1 MTCYNCNGE
10 GHISRDC
17 PQGGSGG
24 RGRGGR
30 GGGKCR
36 DFFLQFFFSDIFLIF
51 FLSFFQ
57 NSSNNQLIPSIFAGR
72 GRGRGTPRGGGNR
85 MSIDTGSSG
94 TGSNKK
100 MSFDD

>member
-36 DFFLQFFFSDIFLIF
+36 DFFLQFFFSDIFVIF
-51 FLSFFQ
+51 FPLFFFFFFKIQ
-57 NSSNNQLIPSIFAGR
+57 AIINLFHQFLQAEDVDVEHPVVAE
-72 GRGRGTPRGGGNR
+72 TE
-85 MSIDTGSSG
+85 
-94 TGSNKK
+94 
-100 MSFDD
+100 

>member
-1 MTCYNCNGE
+1 MAVVEVVSVGIFFYNFFSP
-10 GHISRDC
+10 IFLLF
-17 PQGGSGG
+17 
-24 RGRGGR
+24 
-30 GGGKCR
+30 
-36 DFFLQFFFSDIFLIF
+36 FFLFF
-51 FLSFFQ
+51 FFQ